1 MISLAVIKI
10 KVLNVIGRI
19 NELDR
24 VTAALGGTRAF
35 HPDNALSFYSDTTG
49 FSPLNET
56 NPYSKALTT
65 LTDSLRIVGRDG
77 ELSKIKYPESAKLP
91 VKDWNGYVDRFYA
104 SVNDLLDK
112 KKESEKKI
120 RQEKQNINKVR
131 HFDGLD
137 LNFDE
142 INECKFIQFR
152 FGSLPQE
159 SYEKLSGYSDNAYV
173 AFFPSKV
180 EPPLYWGMYCAPI
193 DQIEEVDR
201 IFSSLYF
208 ERVSLSEYNGTIAFA
223 IDNLSKAIQQEEENI
238 RGITSSIESYLAKEK
253 KTFLGVYTWLTEKY
267 TYYNIRHYAARYGE
281 SFILTG
287 WIPADKE
294 SAIRSILDKFET
306 VKYAFDD
313 AADPEVMQHSP
324 PVQLSNKKFWK
335 PFEYIVNVY
344 GLPSYDEIDP
354 TAFVAF
360 TFTVFFGLMF
370 ADLGQGLCIS
380 LIGWLLWKKKH
391 SGLGHAMIP
400 CGIASAVV
408 GTAFGSVFGFE
419 NALNPFFK
427 AVFGL
432 PKKPISVMDETAT
445 VVYAAIG
452 LGMLMVII
460 AILTNTVACLK
471 RHKYTSGLFGPN
483 GLAGLVFYTS
493 IIFGFGGQ
501 ILHKWQIVTP
511 TFIIF
516 CIVLPLLLMMFR
528 EVLGGLMEHRADW
541 KPESWGTAIMQS
553 FFEVFEFVLSYL
565 SNTISFCRIG
575 AYILVHAGMMVV
587 IFSLAEF
594 FSGNIGFILIVI
606 VGNVFVIALEGLL
619 AGVQAL
625 RLEFYE
631 MFSRFYDG
639 AGRPFTPVVVGQ
651 ES

>member
-19 NELDR
+19 DELDQ
-24 VTAALGGTRAF
+24 VTTALGSTRAF

-65 LTDSLRIVGRDG
+65 LTDTLRSFGREG
-77 ELSKIKYPESAKLP
+77 ELSKIRYSDHAVLP
-91 VKDWNGYVDRFYA
+91 VDDWSSYTDGF
-104 SVNDLLDK
+104 SSTISELLSK
-112 KKESEKKI
+112 KGECKKLI
-120 RQEKQNINKVR
+120 SQKSKQINEVR

-142 INECKFIQFR
+142 INECRFIQFR

-159 SYEKLSGYSDNAYV
+159 GYDKLPEYGDNPYV
-173 AFFPSKV
+173 AFFPSKL

-193 DQIEEVDR
+193 DQIDEVDR
-201 IFSSLYF
+201 IFSGLYF
-208 ERVSLSEYNGTIAFA
+208 ERVSLSQYSGTIASVIQDLSQLVEQEKKRIGE
-223 IDNLSKAIQQEEENI
+223 IDSAVQNYWQ
-238 RGITSSIESYLAKEK
+238 KEK
-253 KTFLGVYTWLTEKY
+253 DTFSGVYAWLTEKY
-267 TYYNIRHYAARYGE
+267 TFYNIRRFAARYGD

-294 SAIRSILDKFET
+294 NLVRSLLDKFVT

-313 AADPEVMQHSP
+313 AADPEVMLHSP
-324 PVQLSNKKFWK
+324 PIKLSNKKLWK
-335 PFEYIVNVY
+335 PFEYLVNEY

-354 TAFVAF
+354 TAFVAL

-370 ADLGQGLCIS
+370 ADLGQGLCVA

-391 SGLGHAMIP
+391 SELGRAMIP

-408 GTAFGSVFGFE
+408 GTVFGSVFGFE
-419 NALNPFFK
+419 DALNPLFK

-432 PKKPISVMDETAT
+432 PTKPISVMDETAT
-445 VVYAAIG
+445 VVSFAIG
-452 LGMLMVII
+452 LGMFMVMF
-460 AILTNTVACLK
+460 AILTNIVACLK
-471 RHKYTSGLFGPN
+471 RRRYTSGLFGPN
-483 GLAGLVFYTS
+483 GVAGFVFYAS
-493 IIFGFGGQ
+493 VIFGFGGQ

-511 TFIIF
+511 VFIVF
-516 CIVLPLLLMMFR
+516 CIVLPLVLMMFR
-528 EVLGGLMEHRADW
+528 EVFGGLMEGRTDW
-541 KPESWGTAIMQS
+541 KPDSWGEMIMQN

-565 SNTISFCRIG
+565 TNTISFCRIG
-575 AYILVHAGMMVV
+575 AYILVHAGMMMVV
-587 IFSLAEF
+587 FKLA
-594 FSGNIGFILIVI
+594 GTGGIGAFIVI
-606 VGNVFVIALEGLL
+606 VVGNVFVIALEGLL
-619 AGVQAL
+619 SGVQAL

-639 AGRPFTPVVVGQ
+639 SGRPYTPVVVGQ